1 MKKNLIK
8 MMLAAIVVVASG
20 VNIYN
25 SQKES
30 SISDIVLAN
39 VDALADGEYSGSNNC
54 HENVIEAP
62 NDDSLAVWAVWCQEC
77 RGMWAIHVDS
87 PGNCK

>member
-1 MKKNLIK
+1 MKKNLVK
-8 MMLAAIVVVASG
+8 MMLAAIVVLASG

-30 SISDIVLAN
+30 GMSDVVLAN
-39 VDALADGEYSGSNNC
+39 VDALADGEYSGNNNC
-54 HENVIEAP
+54 HEIVLAAP

-77 RGMWAIHVDS
+77 KGMWAISAYTSGH
-87 PGNCK
+87 C